1 MTEARW
7 CRCAADFKRQQK
19 NKVVQG
25 NDVICLYF
33 MHIQTVDITAF
44 GVVKTHKLYWTVA
57 ANTKCIDNNNHLTA
71 SFLGNLGKPVPE
83 R

>member
-25 NDVICLYF
+25 NDVIRLYF
-33 MHIQTVDITAF
+33 MHTQTVDITAF
-44 GVVKTHKLYWTVA
+44 GVVNTHKLYWTA
-57 ANTKCIDNNNHLTA
+57 AVNTKRIDNNNHLTA
-71 SFLGNLGKPVPE
+71 SFQGNLGKLVPE